1 MPVLHH
7 IALSVRSATA
17 SIQFYKRLGFT
28 EAVVWHAPDGTLSI
42 HQLIDSSGVILELFA
57 YAHNTHQ
64 PQAQPA
70 IGNDLETV
78 GVKHIGFS
86 VDNLDEF
93 HATALS
99 WSEPT
104 DIVMGRTGLRYCF
117 IKDPDGNW
125 VEIVEDKRNL
135 VPGMAVV
142 DMSSS

>member
-7 IALSVRSATA
+7 VALSVRSATA

-42 HQLIDSSGVILELFA
+42 HQLMNSSGAILELFA

-64 PQAQPA
+64 PQAQST

-78 GVKHIGFS
+78 GIKHIGLS

-93 HATALS
+93 RVAALS
-99 WSEPT
+99 WGEPT
-104 DIVMGRTGLRYCF
+104 DIVMG
-117 IKDPDGNW
+117 
-125 VEIVEDKRNL
+125 
-135 VPGMAVV
+135 
-142 DMSSS
+142 

>member
-1 MPVLHH
+1 MACTRWYVEYSSADEFQWCNPR
-7 IALSVRSATA
+7 ALC
-17 SIQFYKRLGFT
+17 LC
-28 EAVVWHAPDGTLSI
+28 
-42 HQLIDSSGVILELFA
+42 
-57 YAHNTHQ
+57 HNAHQ
-64 PQAQPA
+64 PQAQLA
-70 IGNDLETV
+70 IGNDLETI
-78 GVKHIGFS
+78 GVKHIGLS

-93 HATALS
+93 HAAALS

-142 DMSSS
+142 DMSSL

>member
-7 IALSVRSATA
+7 IALSVHSATA
-17 SIQFYKRLGFT
+17 SIQFYKRLGFA

-42 HQLIDSSGVILELFA
+42 HQLMNSSGVILELFA
-57 YAHNTHQ
+57 YAHNAHQ
-64 PQAQPA
+64 PQAQLA
-70 IGNDLETV
+70 IGNDLETI
-78 GVKHIGFS
+78 GVKHIGLS

-93 HATALS
+93 HAAALS

-142 DMSSS
+142 DMSSL

>member
-1 MPVLHH
+1 MPTLHH
-7 IALSVRSATA
+7 IALSVRSADA

-28 EAVVWHAPDGTLSI
+28 EVVVWHAPDGTLSI
-42 HQLIDSSGVILELFA
+42 HQLMNSSGVILELFA
-57 YAHNTHQ
+57 YAHNAHQ
-64 PQAQPA
+64 PQAQLA
-70 IGNDLETV
+70 IGNDLETI
-78 GVKHIGFS
+78 GVKHIGLS

-93 HATALS
+93 HAAALS

-117 IKDPDGNW
+117 IKDPDDNW

-142 DMSSS
+142 DMSSL

>member
-42 HQLIDSSGVILELFA
+42 HQLMNSSGVILELFA
-57 YAHNTHQ
+57 YTHNTHQ
-64 PQAQPA
+64 PQAQPT

-78 GVKHIGFS
+78 GVKHFGLS

-93 HATALS
+93 RAVALS
-99 WSEPT
+99 WGEPT
-104 DIVMGRTGLRYCF
+104 DIVMGRTGFRYCF

-125 VEIVEDKRNL
+125 VEIVEDKRGL
-135 VPGMAVV
+135 IPGMAVV
-142 DMSSS
+142 DMSHR

>member
-17 SIQFYKRLGFT
+17 SIQFYKHLGFA

-42 HQLIDSSGVILELFA
+42 HQLTNSSGAILELFA
-57 YAHNTHQ
+57 YAHNAHQ

-70 IGNDLETV
+70 IGNDL
-78 GVKHIGFS
+78 
-86 VDNLDEF
+86 DEF
-93 HATALS
+93 HTAALS

-135 VPGMAVV
+135 VPGIAVV
-142 DMSSS
+142 DMSHR

>member
-17 SIQFYKRLGFT
+17 SIQFYKRLDFA

-42 HQLIDSSGVILELFA
+42 HQLMNSSGVILELFA
-57 YAHNTHQ
+57 YAHNAHQ
-64 PQAQPA
+64 PQAQLA
-70 IGNDLETV
+70 IGNDLETI
-78 GVKHIGFS
+78 GVKHIGLS

-93 HATALS
+93 HAAALS

-142 DMSSS
+142 DMSSL

>member
-42 HQLIDSSGVILELFA
+42 HQLMNSSGVILELFA
-57 YAHNTHQ
+57 YTHNTHQ
-64 PQAQPA
+64 PQAQPT

-78 GVKHIGFS
+78 GVKHFGLSI
-86 VDNLDEF
+86 DDLDLDEF
-93 HATALS
+93 HTAALS

-104 DIVMGRTGLRYCF
+104 DIVMGRTGLRY
-117 IKDPDGNW
+117 
-125 VEIVEDKRNL
+125 
-135 VPGMAVV
+135 
-142 DMSSS
+142 